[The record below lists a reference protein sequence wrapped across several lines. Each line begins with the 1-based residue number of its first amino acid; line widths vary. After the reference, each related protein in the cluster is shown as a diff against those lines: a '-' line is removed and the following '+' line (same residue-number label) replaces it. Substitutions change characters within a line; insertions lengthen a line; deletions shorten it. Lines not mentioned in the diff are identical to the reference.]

1 MSDCIYDIV
10 IKKTVQKI
18 KKENNI
24 STKTEGLLLQA
35 CDLLTITSVA
45 TSPQDFIDMNQ
56 NPLTDTDI
64 ETHEVD
70 LGWRK
75 IGKNYDS
82 QWVKTYVK
90 DFHHQVSPNFST
102 DVLGED
108 DLFTKYTCIE
118 KFVGATLRNTILFPM
133 KDTAVYTYSDEILR
147 DVKLGEGQAQP
158 ESYNSN
164 FEMQSDESF
173 SRIYFYGMG
182 ATLLVDQDNLEAP
195 RSDLGPFVVDIPLQD
210 LEVRPGF
217 RKYGCRIHFSKDQL
231 VTGIHDYAYNKTV
244 KPGDDGWDQAKWLA
258 KVNTFFL
265 VTAREHLVW
274 THLIVSNTATKE
286 SIIRLPPNHPLRR
299 LLTIFTYRSTEI
311 NTSAFDALV
320 PKYSLLHRSTAL
332 KYESMKMLFDSAYL
346 SSNAFEPFPQRQVSP
361 DLMELVDQGKFPF
374 VSQGIEYYRIVEDFV
389 RDWIS
394 RAGESQIVDDLG
406 RSFYEGMRRSSF
418 GQKYV
423 IPVYNG
429 IEDMVQLVSQI
440 IFMVTAYHE
449 LVGNVVDY
457 TSHVHRAGFRIANT
471 DETTLDIQS
480 LLMTAIIAAS
490 TSVRMPQLMADFPN
504 FFSAGGAPSYE
515 REVWNSFLDKL
526 GQQSR
531 KVQEADAKRAV
542 EFKYFDPARFEC
554 SVSV

>member
-1 MSDCIYDIV
+1 MSDCIYDII

-24 STKTEGLLLQA
+24 STKTEELLLQA
-35 CDLLTITSVA
+35 CDLLTITTVA
-45 TSPQDFIDMNQ
+45 TAPQDFIDSNE
-56 NPLTDTDI
+56 NPLTDADI

-75 IGKNYDS
+75 IGKSYDS
-82 QWVKTYVK
+82 QWVRTNVK
-90 DFHHQVSPNFST
+90 DVHHQISPHFSA

-108 DLFTKYTCIE
+108 DLFTKYTCFE
-118 KFVGATLRNTILFPM
+118 KFVGATLRNTVLFPM
-133 KDTAVYTYSDEILR
+133 KDTAVYTDSDEILR

-158 ESYNSN
+158 KSYNSN
-164 FEMQSDESF
+164 FDMQSDESF
-173 SRIYFYGMG
+173 SRIFFYGMG
-182 ATLLVDQDNLEAP
+182 ATLLVAQDHSEAP

-217 RKYGCRIHFSKDQL
+217 RKYGCRIHFSKDQR
-231 VTGIHDYAYNKTV
+231 VTGIHDYANNKTV
-244 KPGDDGWDQAKWLA
+244 KPGDDGWAQAKWLA

-274 THLIVSNTATKE
+274 THLLVSNTATKE
-286 SIIRLPPNHPLRR
+286 SIVRLPPNHPLRR

-311 NTSAFDALV
+311 NTSAFDGLV
-320 PKYSLLHRSTAL
+320 PRYSLLHRSTAL
-332 KYESMKMLFDSAYL
+332 KYESMKTLFDSAYL
-346 SSNAFEPFPQRQVSP
+346 SSNAFEPFPQRKISP

-374 VSQGIEYYRIVEDFV
+374 VSQGIEYYRIVEGFV

-394 RAGESQIVDDLG
+394 RAGESKIVDDFG
-406 RSFYEGMRRSSF
+406 RSFYEGMRRSSL

-423 IPVYNG
+423 IPVYRSIN
-429 IEDMVQLVSQI
+429 DMVQLVSQI

-457 TSHVHRAGFRIANT
+457 TSQVNRAGFRIANT
-471 DETTLDIQS
+471 DETTLDVQS

-490 TSVRMPQLMADFPN
+490 TSIRMPQLMADFPN
-504 FFSAGGAPSYE
+504 FFSAGGAPAYE
-515 REVWNSFLDKL
+515 REVWNSFLEKL
-526 GQQSR
+526 RKQSQ
-531 KVQEADAKRAV
+531 KVQDADANREV
-542 EFKYFDPARFEC
+542 EFRYFDPARFEC

>member
-1 MSDCIYDIV
+1 MSDCIHDIV

-24 STKTEGLLLQA
+24 SSKTEELLLQA
-35 CDLLTITSVA
+35 CDLLTITTVA
-45 TSPQDFIDMNQ
+45 SKPQDFIDLNE
-56 NPLTDTDI
+56 NPSTDTDV

-75 IGKNYDS
+75 IGRNYES
-82 QWVKTYVK
+82 PWVKAYVK
-90 DFHHQVSPNFST
+90 DFHHQVSPHFST

-108 DLFTKYTCIE
+108 DLFTKYTCFERFI
-118 KFVGATLRNTILFPM
+118 GAAIRNTILFPM
-133 KDTAVYTYSDEILR
+133 NDTAVYADSDEILR

-158 ESYNSN
+158 KSYNSN
-164 FEMQSDESF
+164 FDMQSDESF
-173 SRIYFYGMG
+173 SRIFFYGMG

-231 VTGIHDYAYNKTV
+231 VTGIHDYARNKTV
-244 KPGDDGWDQAKWLA
+244 KPDDDGWDQAKWLA
-258 KVNTFFL
+258 KVNTFLL

-274 THLIVSNTATKE
+274 THLLVSNTATKE

-311 NTSAFDALV
+311 NTSAFDGLV
-320 PKYSLLHRSTAL
+320 PKYSLLHRSTAFT
-332 KYESMKMLFDSAYL
+332 YESMKKLFDTAYL
-346 SSNAFEPFPQRQVSP
+346 SSNAFEPFPERKISP
-361 DLMELVDQGKFPF
+361 ELRELADQGKFPF
-374 VSQGIEYYRIVEDFV
+374 VSQGIEYYKIVEDFV
-389 RDWIS
+389 RHWFS
-394 RAGESQIVDDLG
+394 RAGENKIADELG

-423 IPVYNG
+423 IPVYQG
-429 IEDMVQLVSQI
+429 IDDMVQLVSQI

-457 TSHVHRAGFRIANT
+457 TSQINRAGFRIANN
-471 DETTLDIQS
+471 DEMTLDIQS
-480 LLMTAIIAAS
+480 LLLTAIIAAS
-490 TSVRMPQLMADFPN
+490 TSIRMPQLMADFPN
-504 FFSAGGAPSYE
+504 FFSAGGAPAYE
-515 REVWNSFLDKL
+515 REVWNSFLKKL
-526 GQQSR
+526 ETQSQ
-531 KVQEADAKRAV
+531 KVQDADAERGV